1 MQEVPGGTPPLG
13 RKGAGGKTSRQTFI
27 SVIFRCMYMVNI
39 TSLFTV
45 ASIVIFI
52 VALFVI
58 MLYERERSKERKHAE
73 R

>member
-1 MQEVPGGTPPLG
+1 MAEIAVP
-13 RKGAGGKTSRQTFI
+13 I
-27 SVIFRCMYMVNI
+27 
-39 TSLFTV
+39 TV

-52 VALFVI
+52 ASLFVI